1 MRIMMM
7 VVVMTFT
14 TITYQFILHH
24 SPAAHAFSGQI
35 IQRGATGSDV
45 IELQARLQYNGYYH
59 GPIDGVYG
67 WSTYWAVKNFQD
79 MFGLEEV
86 DGLVGQKTKDMLA
99 TSTKF
104 YSDFVYEQINK
115 GRKFTHYGGVPLEIQ
130 SAPTDQEIKRA
141 RQIAEQ
147 RKIESEKQY
156 KARANNQQAKQQEQ
170 QRQQQAQQK
179 QQQEQQ
185 QQQAQQKQQEQQQQQ
200 AQQKQQ
206 EQQQQQNQQAKQQEQ
221 QQAQQNQQKEQ
232 QRQQQA
238 QQNQQQNNKNEQAKQ
253 PSQPEK
259 NNNQQQ
265 NESTAVNMP
274 GGFSQND
281 IQLMA
286 NAVYGEARGEPYIGQ
301 VAVAAVILNRVN
313 SPTFPNTVSG
323 VIFEPL
329 AFTAVADGQ
338 IWLTPNENAKKAVLD
353 AINGFDPTENA
364 IYYFNPNT
372 ATSSWIWGRPQIKR
386 IGKHI
391 FCK

>member
-1 MRIMMM
+1 MKNMRIMMM

-24 SPAAHAFSGQI
+24 TPAAHAFSGQI

-115 GRKFTHYGGVPLEIQ
+115 GRRFTHYGGVPLDIQ

-156 KARANNQQAKQQEQ
+156 KAQANNQQAKQQEQ

-185 QQQAQQKQQEQQQQQ
+185 QQQAQQKQQQEQQQQQ

-221 QQAQQNQQKEQ
+221 QQ
-232 QRQQQA
+232 QQA
-238 QQNQQQNNKNEQAKQ
+238 QQNNKNEQAKQ
-253 PSQPEK
+253 PSQPK
-259 NNNQQQ
+259 KDTNQQQ
-265 NESTAVNMP
+265 NDSTAVNMP